1 MEEATGTKLEDVWDN
16 LSLEDRIGIM
26 KDLVLIENKLLS
38 VSLSRHE

>member
-26 KDLVLIENKLLS
+26 KDLVLVENKLLS
-38 VSLSRHE
+38 VSFSRYE